1 MVEADLVSREYK
13 RIGNDNTRNPWHI
26 YYKASGVCEGLI
38 CEGGTGLGPGLLVES
53 FVGGS
58 FLVLGLLTLGL
69 VFKSRWDEAQV
80 IRRGQQL
87 VDEGEARLAAGVLA
101 QASGK
106 AAPRTILRRQPSGRG
121 GGAAVCLSTA
131 PVPTIRRTNSGA
143 ILDLSQLSPTVLR
156 DFTLQQ
162 HSAGVAVGVAVGGR
176 EWSERR
182 GLPASSPSEAQVGL
196 DGDRDHRAQDAV
208 VVRHAL
214 SDSTAPKTSPVTAP
228 HRRPRSPPSPR
239 RFARPPSAG
248 ARRGH

>member
-1 MVEADLVSREYK
+1 MCSCRTRSRSPSVASSSSRRARRGSQRACSSRRMPCFSTPLLHQPSLSFSVSPQTSRRITVEADAAR
-13 RIGNDNTRNPWHI
+13 
-26 YYKASGVCEGLI
+26 A
-38 CEGGTGLGPGLLVES
+38 GPP
-53 FVGGS
+53 
-58 FLVLGLLTLGL
+58 
-69 VFKSRWDEAQV
+69 A
-80 IRRGQQL
+80 
-87 VDEGEARLAAGVLA
+87 
-101 QASGK
+101 
-106 AAPRTILRRQPSGRG
+106 
-121 GGAAVCLSTA
+121 
-131 PVPTIRRTNSGA
+131 IRRTNSGA
-143 ILDLSQLSPTVLR
+143 VVDLSQLSPTVLR

-162 HSAGVAVGVAVGGR
+162 HSAGVAVGGR

-248 ARRGH
+248 ARSSRDRHLVDVKPRRSRGIAEIALVLFSPHASPHASLRRREQARRGH